1 MTIYRLDNPWAILF
15 LLFPILCFCMVI
27 FSRFIFKKGANIT
40 GISFYLR
47 GFSFNVA
54 GYFLSLLLT
63 LLGLFIIA
71 FSLTKPQSGI
81 KKEKIISQGIDI
93 MICLDV
99 SGSMLTNDFLKQP
112 RIEAAKSILLNFIDK
127 RKGDRIGLVTFGES
141 SMIKCPA
148 TLNYNILKTIIS
160 KIKIDPDKSN
170 SSRTAI
176 GVGLASAINRLLKL
190 NDNEKPGNKII
201 ILVTDG
207 KNNSGEITPDAAS
220 EIAKQMGI
228 KIYTIGIG
236 FNEEI
241 DMDILQRIADMTGS
255 KFFHAQNSGELGPIF
270 NEIDKIEK
278 HKIESYEY
286 TRFKDIGFKYAYIGI
301 IVFLIGLF
309 MNSFLFKRL
318 I

>member
-1 MTIYRLDNPWAILF
+1 
-15 LLFPILCFCMVI
+15 MVI